1 MLTLAL
7 YFESNGLSI
16 IDPIKPAK
24 GGSQKRELPALVDRA
39 VGGTQ
44 FLPRSGAGIPTQGY
58 ALKTPR

>member
-1 MLTLAL
+1 MI
-7 YFESNGLSI
+7 YEGEDDLSI